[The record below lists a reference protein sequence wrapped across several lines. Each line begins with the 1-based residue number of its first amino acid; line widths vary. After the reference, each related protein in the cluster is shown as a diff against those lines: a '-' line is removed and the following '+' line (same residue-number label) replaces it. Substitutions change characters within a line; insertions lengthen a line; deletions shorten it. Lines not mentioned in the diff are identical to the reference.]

1 MKKLAIALEC
11 PKRAVFTDIL
21 KEDITK
27 KKPVLFKKCLRE
39 AFKAGYDLKDL
50 GDKNIF
56 KTLFK
61 DYLNSLFMEKQREE
75 IVERLTENLKT
86 LYAYIC
92 LEKLDIIGY
101 EVKTYSQR
109 YGLEN
114 NQIFDMVAKSKIG
127 DDYYY
132 FSIGDSQKKYA
143 VSSKAQTSINNDIK
157 VYLKY
162 LSLIDSNPHKI
173 QSNHIFPVEVSLGL
187 ECPKKPYQFINV
199 FHVEHADETAM
210 KSQLMQAALIDWD
223 KPEKT
228 DNSSSCMFCSYKN
241 LCKGKLYEENV
252 IVKKVEEK
260 EQETKTPKF
269 TSNQNKFINDHSGII
284 RVIASAG
291 SGKTTCIVNRFLSI
305 VKNGEDPTKILL
317 ITFTQKGVQEM
328 KAKLKFWLNKN
339 GVDIDERAL
348 SIYTF
353 NSFGDK
359 IVKDNYLACGFSEEP
374 RLIDYLEKLSI
385 LKDIVDSEER
395 VDGLNYVNPLANV
408 FKAKGA
414 VLAISQMISDYYNKK
429 LELKDVVEK
438 EKIIKRIAHKYKE
451 ELKQHNL
458 IDYDDQV
465 RLASELLKDEKIA
478 NRYDFEHIVVDE
490 AQDTSEEQ
498 FSILDSLMEHN
509 GFKSYVLCGDD
520 AQSIYSFRGVNMD
533 YLVKFHTIKPNV
545 KDYRLLNN
553 FRSTYEIVEVAN
565 SVSERIQDIIPR
577 MMFADKDG
585 IEPKIIQVD
594 DKYRNKKAEVIK
606 EEAKEIAYNVW
617 SRYFLGD
624 YSVKDMAVIAR
635 SKSSLEEVAKYLKE
649 KGVPYKIVSPEKY
662 VDSFEVL
669 AVKSLLSII
678 LGENDILDNAQ
689 FMKCFYNEE
698 YNSSYDLTLDCQI
711 KATIIKEAL
720 EGKSE
725 EEKKEYFFH
734 IIQQKGYVPSLKS
747 LFELFEEK
755 EINTLEKM
763 YQYLDKLFE
772 YNGDDSYVDEK
783 AGIDAVTLIT
793 AHSSKG
799 KEWKYVGIVFEG
811 LCKINPFTTAHI
823 KSYKNSAEE
832 NENLRLLFVAITRAM
847 EYLVIAC

>member
-11 PKRAVFTDIL
+11 PKRAVFEDSLKGDIS
-21 KEDITK
+21 KS
-27 KKPVLFKKCLRE
+27 KPVLFKNCLRE
-39 AFKAGYDLKDL
+39 ALKAGYTLKAL

-61 DYLNSLFMEKQREE
+61 DYLDSLFMEKQREE
-75 IVERLTENLKT
+75 IVERLTKNLKT
-86 LYAYIC
+86 LYTYVC

-101 EVKTYSQR
+101 KVETHSQR
-109 YGLEN
+109 YGLKN
-114 NQIFDMVAKSKIG
+114 NQTFDMVAKSKNG
-127 DDYYY
+127 NDYYY
-132 FSIGDSQKKYA
+132 FSIGDNQKKYA
-143 VSSKAQTSINNDIK
+143 ASSKALTSVNNDIK

-173 QSNHIFPVEVSLGL
+173 PINQIFPVEVSLAL
-187 ECPKKPYQFINV
+187 ECPKNPYQFINV
-199 FHVEHADETAM
+199 FHVEHTDEAAM
-210 KSQLMQAALIDWD
+210 ESQLMQAAFIDWD

-228 DNSSSCMFCSYKN
+228 DKYSSCMFCSYKN

-252 IVKKVEEK
+252 VVKKTEERK
-260 EQETKTPKF
+260 QEIKTPKF
-269 TSNQNKFINDHSGII
+269 TNNQKKFINDHEGII

-291 SGKTTCIVNRFLSI
+291 SGKTTCIVNRFLSM

-339 GVDIDERAL
+339 GVDIDESAL

-353 NSFGDK
+353 NSFGNK
-359 IVKDNYLACGFSEEP
+359 IVKDNYLACGFSDEP
-374 RLIDYLEKLSI
+374 RLIDSLEKLSI

-395 VDGLNYVNPLANV
+395 VEGLNYVNPLVNV

-429 LELKDVVEK
+429 LELKEDVEEDK
-438 EKIIKRIAHKYKE
+438 TIKRIAHKYKE

-465 RLASELLKDEKIA
+465 RLAAELLRDEKIA
-478 NRYDFEHIVVDE
+478 NRYDFEHIIVDE

-545 KDYRLLNN
+545 KDYRLLSN

-565 SVSERIQDIIPR
+565 SVSEKIRDIIPR
-577 MMFADKDG
+577 IMFSDKEGIKPKFIKIESQSKQKADI
-585 IEPKIIQVD
+585 IE
-594 DKYRNKKAEVIK
+594 
-606 EEAKEIAYNVW
+606 EEAKEIANDLW
-617 SRYFLGD
+617 QRYYLGD
-624 YSVKDMAVIAR
+624 YDVGDMAVIAR
-635 SKSSLEEVAKYLKE
+635 NKSTLEAVGEHLKE
-649 KGVPYKIVSPEKY
+649 KGIPYKIVSSEKY

-698 YNSSYDLTLDCQI
+698 YTSSYNLTLDCQI

-720 EGKSE
+720 ERKSE

-747 LFELFEEK
+747 LFEMFEEK
-755 EINTLEKM
+755 GINTLEEM
-763 YQYLDKLFE
+763 YGYLRRLFE
-772 YNGDDSYVDEK
+772 YNGDDTYVDEK
-783 AGIDAVTLIT
+783 EGIDAVTLTT

-799 KEWKYVGIVFEG
+799 KEWKYVGILFEG
-811 LCKINPFTTAHI
+811 LSKINPFTTEFND
-823 KSYKNSAEE
+823 KVKLTQEQ
-832 NENLRLLFVAITRAM
+832 NEDLRLVFVAVTRAM
-847 EYLVIAC
+847 EYLTIAY